1 MPDRREILNIFKA
14 MKPERVYKDLTGMPW
29 KELYDE
35 GIRTALL
42 DFDNTLGPDHA
53 TEPEEFSYKCVK
65 MIEDTGIR
73 CCLVSNAKSGRSA
86 KIAEMLG
93 IPVVTYANKPG
104 TSGVLKA
111 IKLMGSSA
119 DKSLMVGDQVFT
131 DVIAGNKSG
140 VRTFM
145 VEKLHKQ
152 EIWYVLLKRPFEKL
166 VRLVGKF

>member
-1 MPDRREILNIFKA
+1 MNIFKA
-14 MKPERVYKDLTGMPW
+14 MKPERVYTTAKMIPW
-29 KELYDE
+29 VSLRSE
-35 GIRTALL
+35 GITVALL

-111 IKLMGSSA
+111 IKLMDSSA

-131 DVIAGNKSG
+131 DVIAGNRSG